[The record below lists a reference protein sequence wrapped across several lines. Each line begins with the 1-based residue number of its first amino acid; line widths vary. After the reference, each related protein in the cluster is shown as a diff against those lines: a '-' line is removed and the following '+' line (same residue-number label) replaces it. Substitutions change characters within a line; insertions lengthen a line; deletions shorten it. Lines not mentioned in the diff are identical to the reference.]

1 MERYLDAPLLLP
13 PLLEHESRFLQ
24 LCKNCG
30 WSVLGGWHV
39 HTGHRLAL
47 SRHSHILLIG
57 GGAVSLTSFSVL
69 WPVMAAI

>member
-1 MERYLDAPLLLP
+1 MNPVFCSYLQKLRLVGARTDFAVN
-13 PLLEHESRFLQ
+13 
-24 LCKNCG
+24 CKI
-30 WSVLGGWHV
+30 GGWHV